1 MLQNVINSII
11 DAENE
16 AENIVK
22 EATVSAKDNYTK
34 AKEDSDKLVK
44 ENAKQVKVEYR
55 QIVADAQEVANKEY
69 DKIIEKGNQ
78 DAKALLDSSG
88 EQINDAA
95 KFIAGRL
102 LEKYGNSW
110 YEEMFHSWLWAR

>member
-16 AENIVK
+16 AEVIVK
-22 EATVSAKDNYTK
+22 DATVEAKESFLKAKTDSEKMIKDNS
-34 AKEDSDKLVK
+34 KEVK
-44 ENAKQVKVEYR
+44 ESYR
-55 QIVADAQEVANKEY
+55 QIVAEANELADKEY
-69 DKIIEKGNQ
+69 DKIIADGSVEAEK
-78 DAKALLDSSG
+78 LLNDSQ

-102 LEKYGNSW
+102 LEKYGNS
-110 YEEMFHSWLWAR
+110 

>member
-16 AENIVK
+16 ADVIVK
-22 EATVSAKDNYTK
+22 DATATAKENYLKAKTDSEKLIKDNS
-34 AKEDSDKLVK
+34 KEVK
-44 ENAKQVKVEYR
+44 EGYR
-55 QIVADAQEVANKEY
+55 AIVAEANELASKEY
-69 DKIIEKGNQ
+69 DKIISDGTVEAGK
-78 DAKALLDSSG
+78 LLDESA

-102 LEKYGNSW
+102 LEKYGNS
-110 YEEMFHSWLWAR
+110 